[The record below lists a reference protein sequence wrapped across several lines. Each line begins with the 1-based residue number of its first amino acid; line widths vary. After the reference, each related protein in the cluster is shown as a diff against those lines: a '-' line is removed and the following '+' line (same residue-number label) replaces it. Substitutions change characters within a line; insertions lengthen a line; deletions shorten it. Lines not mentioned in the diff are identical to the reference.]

1 MAEISVDVSIEA
13 PTVVHVY
20 RSGKGVPIYSEDFT
34 YTLTGLAGSDP
45 ATKVEII
52 GNDLQ
57 IWVKNPELTDHV
69 LKIMIDAPV

>member
-1 MAEISVDVSIEA
+1 MAEISVDVSIKS

-20 RSGKGVPIYSEDFT
+20 RSGKGTPIYLEDFT
-34 YTLTGLAGSDP
+34 YTLTGLPGSDP

-57 IWVKNPELTDHV
+57 IWVKNPELTNHV
-69 LKIMIDAPV
+69 LRIMIDAPA

>member
-52 GNDLQ
+52 GNDL
-57 IWVKNPELTDHV
+57 
-69 LKIMIDAPV
+69 